1 MKNSATL
8 MSVSDDVIGQS
19 QHSFLHQHQVM
30 INSPHPP
37 PEVAGAAAADEAG
50 LVVAALPPPPDEDE
64 FDFETTV

>member
-8 MSVSDDVIGQS
+8 MSVNDDVIGQS

-37 PEVAGAAAADEAG
+37 PEVAADG
-50 LVVAALPPPPDEDE
+50 VVVASSIPLPPPPDEDE